1 MTILTHLSIIREN
14 LLDQLKKTHFSA
26 PYKMRKSENK
36 EIP

>member
-14 LLDQLKKTHFSA
+14 LLDQLKKTHFST
-26 PYKMRKSENK
+26 PYKMRKLENK